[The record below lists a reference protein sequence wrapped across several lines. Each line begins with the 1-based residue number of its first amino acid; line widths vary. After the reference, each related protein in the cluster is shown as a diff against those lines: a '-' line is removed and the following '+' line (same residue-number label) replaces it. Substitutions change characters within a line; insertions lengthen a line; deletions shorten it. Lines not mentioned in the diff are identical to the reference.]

1 MADISFRPIVPDSV
15 PGVSPSPPPQD
26 RRARFDRR
34 IETQRAG
41 DRPWG
46 DGIYRRRITVRRTG
60 STTVV
65 GELEDDFH
73 HFGVQIDHDESEI
86 TAIVADAERH
96 PWDICAEAD

>member
-1 MADISFRPIVPDSV
+1 MADFSFRPTVLDSV
-15 PGVSPSPPPQD
+15 PGVSPSTPPQD

-60 STTVV
+60 PATVV

-73 HFGVQIDHDESEI
+73 HFGVQIDHDDTEI
-86 TAIVADAERH
+86 TALRFF
-96 PWDICAEAD
+96 